1 MLKPI
6 DRGGL
11 LLPSLKLWF
20 DPRKRKPFAVVS
32 HAHGDHVANHDCYL
46 ATPETIALIRV
57 RNGNAL
63 AMRGKA
69 LPYGE
74 AYQGD
79 GYRLQLYPAGHV
91 LGSAMA
97 HIETDAGETFLY
109 TGDFK
114 TRKGLSAEA
123 IDIPQADTIVM
134 ETTFGRSDYVFP
146 DFEETCQRI
155 HAFCDR
161 ATAEKKTPVLLAYS
175 LGKAQ
180 ELMKIVESRS
190 QALMVYKTIA
200 PFNQVYA
207 SFGVSM
213 PQTRPMDFLNMSE
226 SLVVMPPSVLKKL
239 PRKECLVA
247 MVSGWGM
254 NDSAKYHYGVDEV
267 IPLSDHA
274 DYPDLLK
281 FVDAA
286 KPKAVYTTHGYEKE
300 FAATLRQRGYEAWS
314 LSGDDQLELTL

>member
-1 MLKPI
+1 L
-6 DRGGL
+6 
-11 LLPSLKLWF
+11 
-20 DPRKRKPFAVVS
+20 
-32 HAHGDHVANHDCYL
+32 
-46 ATPETIALIRV
+46 
-57 RNGNAL
+57 
-63 AMRGKA
+63 RGKA
-69 LPYGE
+69 LPYGKV
-74 AYQGD
+74 YQGE

-97 HIETDAGETFLY
+97 HVETDAGETFLY

-114 TRKGLSAEA
+114 MRKGLSAEA

-200 PFNQVYA
+200 PINQVYA

-239 PRKECLVA
+239 PRKDCLIA

-254 NDSAKYHYGVDEV
+254 NDSAKYRYGVDEV

-281 FVDAA
+281 FVDAV
-286 KPKAVYTTHGYEKE
+286 KPKGVYTTHGYEKE
-300 FAATLRQRGYEAWS
+300 LAATLRQRGYEAWS